1 MKKIFV
7 LATVFLFFCSIDCF
21 AAKISNDITDR
32 TMDRNK
38 TVGNIP
44 REDDGKWKY
53 PCVGASAGETY
64 YLDHTSCTYW
74 INGNVATAAC
84 IVYLGG
90 RGAAP
95 DGGPAKI
102 TPMTFQFD
110 TYKSKSKRKIFLKSV
125 IGKNGEE
132 NSKYWLEQDN
142 GFLLSLFRKVSKYSG
157 LSKYL
162 D

>member
-7 LATVFLFFCSIDCF
+7 LATVFLFLCSIDCF

-32 TMDRNK
+32 TWN
-38 TVGNIP
+38 GNYNTTGVIP
-44 REDDGKWKY
+44 SKDDGKWKY

-74 INGNVATAAC
+74 TNGNVATAAC

-110 TYKSKSKRKIFLKSV
+110 TYKSKGKRKIFLKSV
-125 IGKNGEE
+125 IGKHGDE
-132 NSKYWLEQDN
+132 NHYWLERDN
-142 GFLLSLFRKVSKYSG
+142 GFLLSLFWKVSKYSG

>member
-1 MKKIFV
+1 MKKIF
-7 LATVFLFFCSIDCF
+7 LLTTVFLFLFSIDCF
-21 AAKISNDITDR
+21 AANISNDITDR
-32 TMDRNK
+32 TWNGKYDF
-38 TVGNIP
+38 GNIP
-44 REDDGKWKY
+44 REDDEKWKY
-53 PCVGASAGETY
+53 PFVGASAGAPY

-74 INGNVATAAC
+74 INGNIATAAC
-84 IVYLGG
+84 IIYIGG

-102 TPMTFQFD
+102 TPVTFQFD
-110 TYKSKSKRKIFLKSV
+110 TYKSKGKRKIFLKNV

-132 NSKYWLEQDN
+132 NSKYWLEWDN
-142 GFLLSLFRKVSKYSG
+142 GFLLSLFWKVSKYSG